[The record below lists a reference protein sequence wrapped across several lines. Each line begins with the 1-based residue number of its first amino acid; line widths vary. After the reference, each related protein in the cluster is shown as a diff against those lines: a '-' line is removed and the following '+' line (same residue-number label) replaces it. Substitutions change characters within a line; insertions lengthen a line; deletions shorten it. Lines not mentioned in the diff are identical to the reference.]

1 MKYRIKQLADLAG
14 VTVRAL
20 QFYDKIGL
28 LKPSFVNEKGYRF
41 YEEADLLVLQ
51 KILFFKE
58 LDFSLKDIR
67 QHLNSQNLDQI
78 LIDQKKMLELKRD
91 RLDQL
96 IENIN
101 NTIKMKGNNING
113 QIFTGFSNKKI
124 EQYKKEAKKRWGN
137 TEAFKQS
144 EKRIDGWSKAGFQ
157 KIKKEGEDIVIE
169 ISQLM
174 SHGAES
180 QLVQEKIETY
190 HKHINRFY
198 DCDKEMF
205 LSLGKMY
212 SADERFSQYYNK
224 VKSGLARFMTEAIE
238 FYVTLDL

>member
-1 MKYRIKQLADLAG
+1 
-14 VTVRAL
+14 
-20 QFYDKIGL
+20 
-28 LKPSFVNEKGYRF
+28 
-41 YEEADLLVLQ
+41 
-51 KILFFKE
+51 
-58 LDFSLKDIR
+58 
-67 QHLNSQNLDQI
+67 
-78 LIDQKKMLELKRD
+78 
-91 RLDQL
+91 
-96 IENIN
+96 
-101 NTIKMKGNNING
+101 MKGNNING